1 MRLHQRLKA
10 LEDKAPVPNQGPT
23 VLIIQSVAPTPDGPA
38 EGVSEAAFIL
48 NSATLPGISLHRD
61 DNEAE
66 ADFLSRV
73 EAERFRIHGPEVAA

>member
-10 LEDKAPVPNQGPT
+10 LEDKTPVSNQGPT

-38 EGVSEAAFIL
+38 DGVPVAAFIL
-48 NSATLPGISLHRD
+48 SSETLPGVSLRRD
-61 DNEAE
+61 DEEAE

-73 EAERFRIHGPEVAA
+73 EVERFRIHGTEAAT